1 MMLAKKNSF
10 VDFEKIKNHPIFE
23 KFDTYILEKIVY
35 QIDESNGFEDLV
47 QYYDKKNNNPR
58 SNKVFVKNYCAKLL
72 DAIPESNYTEKNMIM
87 FLTLTPAG
95 LTEIEIRQLCKIYN
109 KWFGDFD

>member
-1 MMLAKKNSF
+1 MILAKKQNH

-35 QIDESNGFEDLV
+35 EIDQWNSFEDLI
-47 QYYDKKNNNPR
+47 QQYDKKNNNLR
-58 SNKVFVKNYCAKLL
+58 SSKVFVKNYCAKLL
-72 DAIPESNYTEKNMIM
+72 DAIPENNYAEKNIIM

-95 LTEIEIRQLCKIYN
+95 LTEIELR
-109 KWFGDFD
+109 